1 MENKREEEA
10 EEQQQYNEQYD
21 TVPKMTLVYEAIR
34 TKQFRL
40 TENLNGVNTKM
51 IMANLCT
58 THWDADRGYHFT
70 FYFIILFQNLLSV
83 DE

>member
-10 EEQQQYNEQYD
+10 EEQQQYDEQYD
-21 TVPKMTLVYEAIR
+21 TVPKMTLVHEAIR

-58 THWDADRGYHFT
+58 TH
-70 FYFIILFQNLLSV
+70 
-83 DE
+83 

>member
-10 EEQQQYNEQYD
+10 EEQQQYDEQYD

-58 THWDADRGYHFT
+58 TH
-70 FYFIILFQNLLSV
+70 
-83 DE
+83 